1 MLVLARKVGQSI
13 IISDNI
19 ELLVIEVRGDQVR
32 LGIDAPKSIPVHRK
46 ELLDQIRAENVNQ
59 LPHSHCAT
67 TKPTAYATPTVP
79 MKCSVLMFAAM
90 MDPPTVYHGR
100 PSPAKK

>member
-13 IISDNI
+13 VISDNI

-46 ELLDQIRAENVNQ
+46 ELLEQIRAENVKAAVDVDVEV
-59 LPHSHCAT
+59 AT
-67 TKPTAYATPTVP
+67 RALGDV
-79 MKCSVLMFAAM
+79 S
-90 MDPPTVYHGR
+90 
-100 PSPAKK
+100 KK

>member
-13 IISDNI
+13 IINDNI

-46 ELLDQIRAENVNQ
+46 ELLEQIRAENVKAA
-59 LPHSHCAT
+59 SESD
-67 TKPTAYATPTVP
+67 VD
-79 MKCSVLMFAAM
+79 SVSKALGEAS
-90 MDPPTVYHGR
+90 D
-100 PSPAKK
+100 S